1 MNRRDI
7 LKAALWLSTS
17 ALLNSCGSVSPE
29 LQPTPPP
36 TLATVTALPIIQ
48 NGKGGNQAEVI
59 VIGAGAAGLAAAKAI
74 QAEGK
79 KVIVLEARNRLGGRV
94 WSNRIWPDVTLDMG
108 ASWIHGI
115 DGNPLTVLAKSYQLK
130 TVPTD
135 ADALALHN
143 TDGKLLSDN
152 EMVEIEALFE
162 KVAKQLDT
170 LRQQYEAEDKDDIS
184 LQAALDIVLP
194 KMKLSPTE
202 LIQLNYAVNATIEHE
217 YAADVAKLSLY
228 YWDADDSDFSG
239 GDVLFP
245 NGYDQIFQNLA
256 AELDVRLEHIVSEIT
271 YNDAGVKVTT
281 SQGEFTAEQAV
292 ITLPVG
298 VLKKGTVKFSPPLPE
313 AKQTAINHLG
323 MGVLNKVYLRFT
335 EIFWE
340 EEADWLGYISAN
352 KGEWSEFVNIA
363 KAVQQ
368 PILLCFNAGEYGA
381 KIEAFSDEQ
390 IVAAAMQTL
399 RTMYGAQ
406 IPDPTAW
413 LITRWIS
420 DPFADGSYSYRAVD
434 ATSDDHDALAAPV
447 ANRLFFA
454 GEATSR
460 DNSATVHGAYLS
472 GLQAAK
478 QLLS

>member
-7 LKAALWLSTS
+7 LKAAVWLSTS
-17 ALLNSCGSVSPE
+17 ALLNGCGSVSPE
-29 LQPTPPP
+29 LQPT
-36 TLATVTALPIIQ
+36 TVTVLPIIQ
-48 NGKGGNQAEVI
+48 RGKGGNQAEVI
-59 VIGAGAAGLAAAKAI
+59 VIGAGASGLAAAKAI

-115 DGNPLTVLAKSYQLK
+115 DGNPLTVLAKSYNLT

-135 ADALALHN
+135 ADLLVLHD
-143 TDGKLLSDN
+143 TDGKLLTDN
-152 EMVEIEALFE
+152 QLTAVETLFE
-162 KVAKQLDT
+162 KVATKLEE
-170 LRQQYEAEDKDDIS
+170 LRTQYEADDEDDIS
-184 LQAALDIVLP
+184 LQAALDIILP
-194 KMKLSPTE
+194 KMKLSQAE
-202 LIQLNYAVNATIEHE
+202 LIQLNYAVNVTIEHE

-228 YWDADDSDFSG
+228 YWDADDSQFSG
-239 GDVLFP
+239 ADVLFP

-256 AELDVRLEHIVSEIT
+256 AQLDVRLEQVVSEIA
-271 YNDAGVKVTT
+271 YSDEGVKVTT

-298 VLKKGTVKFSPPLPE
+298 VLKKGVVKFSPPLPE

-323 MGVLNKVYLRFT
+323 MGVLNKVYLRFP
-335 EIFWE
+335 EMFWD
-340 EEADWLGYISAN
+340 EEADWIGYMSAN

-368 PILLCFNAGEYGA
+368 PILLCFNAGAYGT
-381 KIEAFSDEQ
+381 KIEALTDEQ

-413 LITRWIS
+413 LITRWLS
-420 DPFADGSYSYRAVD
+420 DPFAYGSYSYRAVD
-434 ATSDDHDALAAPV
+434 ATSEDHDALAAPV
-447 ANRLFFA
+447 GKRLFFA

-472 GLQAAK
+472 GLAAAS

>member
-7 LKAALWLSTS
+7 LKAAVWLSTS
-17 ALLNSCGSVSPE
+17 ALLNGCGSVSPE
-29 LQPTPPP
+29 LQPT
-36 TLATVTALPIIQ
+36 TVTVLPIIQ
-48 NGKGGNQAEVI
+48 RGKGGNQAEVI
-59 VIGAGAAGLAAAKAI
+59 VIGAGASGLAAAKAI

-115 DGNPLTVLAKSYQLK
+115 DGNPLTVLAKSYNLT

-135 ADALALHN
+135 ADLLVLHD
-143 TDGKLLSDN
+143 TDGKLLTDN
-152 EMVEIEALFE
+152 QLTAVETLFE
-162 KVAKQLDT
+162 KVATKLEE
-170 LRQQYEAEDKDDIS
+170 LRTQYEADDEDDIS
-184 LQAALDIVLP
+184 LQAALDIILP
-194 KMKLSPTE
+194 KMKLSQAE
-202 LIQLNYAVNATIEHE
+202 LIQLNYAVNVTIEHE

-228 YWDADDSDFSG
+228 YWDADDSQFSG
-239 GDVLFP
+239 ADVLFP

-256 AELDVRLEHIVSEIT
+256 AQLDVRLEQVVSEIA
-271 YNDAGVKVTT
+271 YSDEGVKVTT

-298 VLKKGTVKFSPPLPE
+298 VLKKGVVKFSPPLPE

-323 MGVLNKVYLRFT
+323 MGVLNKVYLRFP
-335 EIFWE
+335 EMFWDE
-340 EEADWLGYISAN
+340 EVDWIGYMSAN

-368 PILLCFNAGEYGA
+368 PILLCFNAGAYGT
-381 KIEAFSDEQ
+381 KIEALTDEQ

-413 LITRWIS
+413 LITRWLS
-420 DPFADGSYSYRAVD
+420 DPFAYGSYSYRAVD
-434 ATSDDHDALAAPV
+434 ATSEDHDALAAPI

-472 GLQAAK
+472 GLAAAS

>member
-7 LKAALWLSTS
+7 LKAAVWLSTS
-17 ALLNSCGSVSPE
+17 ALLNGCGSVSPE
-29 LQPTPPP
+29 LQPT
-36 TLATVTALPIIQ
+36 TVTVLPIIQ
-48 NGKGGNQAEVI
+48 RGKGGNQAEVI
-59 VIGAGAAGLAAAKAI
+59 VIGAGASGLAAAKAI

-115 DGNPLTVLAKSYQLK
+115 DGNPLTVLAKSYNLT

-135 ADALALHN
+135 ADLLVLHD
-143 TDGKLLSDN
+143 TDGKLLTDN
-152 EMVEIEALFE
+152 QLTAVETLFE
-162 KVAKQLDT
+162 KVATKLEE
-170 LRQQYEAEDKDDIS
+170 LRTQYEADDEDDIS
-184 LQAALDIVLP
+184 LQAALDIILP
-194 KMKLSPTE
+194 KMKLSQAE
-202 LIQLNYAVNATIEHE
+202 LIQLNYAVNVTIEHE

-228 YWDADDSDFSG
+228 YWDADDSQFSG
-239 GDVLFP
+239 ADVLFP

-256 AELDVRLEHIVSEIT
+256 AQLDVRLEQVVSEIA
-271 YNDAGVKVTT
+271 YSDAGVKVTT

-298 VLKKGTVKFSPPLPE
+298 VLKKGVVKFSPPLPE

-323 MGVLNKVYLRFT
+323 MGVLNKVYLRFP
-335 EIFWE
+335 EMFWDE
-340 EEADWLGYISAN
+340 EVDWIGYMSAN

-368 PILLCFNAGEYGA
+368 PILLCFNAGAYGT
-381 KIEAFSDEQ
+381 KIEALTDEQ
-390 IVAAAMQTL
+390 IVAGAMQTL

-413 LITRWIS
+413 LITRWLS
-420 DPFADGSYSYRAVD
+420 DPFAYGSYSYRAVD
-434 ATSDDHDALAAPV
+434 ATSEDHDALAAPI

-472 GLQAAK
+472 GLAAAS

>member
-7 LKAALWLSTS
+7 LKAAVWLSTS
-17 ALLNSCGSVSPE
+17 ALLNGCGSVSPE
-29 LQPTPPP
+29 LQPT
-36 TLATVTALPIIQ
+36 TVTVLPIIQ
-48 NGKGGNQAEVI
+48 RGKGGNQAEVI
-59 VIGAGAAGLAAAKAI
+59 VIGAGASGLAAAKAI

-115 DGNPLTVLAKSYQLK
+115 DGNPLTVLAKSYNLT

-135 ADALALHN
+135 ADLLVLHD
-143 TDGKLLSDN
+143 TDGKLLTDN
-152 EMVEIEALFE
+152 QLTAVETLFE
-162 KVAKQLDT
+162 KVATKLEE
-170 LRQQYEAEDKDDIS
+170 LRTQYEADDEDDIS
-184 LQAALDIVLP
+184 LQAALDIILP
-194 KMKLSPTE
+194 KMKLSQAE
-202 LIQLNYAVNATIEHE
+202 LIQLNYAVNVTIEHE

-228 YWDADDSDFSG
+228 YWDADDSQFSG
-239 GDVLFP
+239 ADVLFP

-256 AELDVRLEHIVSEIT
+256 AQLDVRLEQVVSEIA
-271 YNDAGVKVTT
+271 YSDEGVKVMT

-298 VLKKGTVKFSPPLPE
+298 VLKKGVVKFSPPLPE

-323 MGVLNKVYLRFT
+323 MGVLNKVYLRFP
-335 EIFWE
+335 EMFWD
-340 EEADWLGYISAN
+340 EEADWIGYMSAN

-368 PILLCFNAGEYGA
+368 PILLCFNAGAYGT
-381 KIEAFSDEQ
+381 KIEALTDEQ

-413 LITRWIS
+413 LITRWLS
-420 DPFADGSYSYRAVD
+420 DPFAYGSYSYRAVD
-434 ATSDDHDALAAPV
+434 ATSEDHDALAAPI

-472 GLQAAK
+472 GLAAAS

>member
-7 LKAALWLSTS
+7 LKAAVWLSTS
-17 ALLNSCGSVSPE
+17 ALLNGCGSVSPE
-29 LQPTPPP
+29 LQPT
-36 TLATVTALPIIQ
+36 TVTVLPIIQ
-48 NGKGGNQAEVI
+48 RGKGGNQAEVI
-59 VIGAGAAGLAAAKAI
+59 VIGAGASGLAAAKAI

-115 DGNPLTVLAKSYQLK
+115 DGNPLTVLAKSYNLT

-135 ADALALHN
+135 ADLLVLHD
-143 TDGKLLSDN
+143 TDGKLLTDN
-152 EMVEIEALFE
+152 QLTAVETLFE
-162 KVAKQLDT
+162 KVATKLEE
-170 LRQQYEAEDKDDIS
+170 LRTQYEADDEDDIS
-184 LQAALDIVLP
+184 LQAALDIILP
-194 KMKLSPTE
+194 KMKLSQAE
-202 LIQLNYAVNATIEHE
+202 LIQLNYAVNVTIEHE

-228 YWDADDSDFSG
+228 YWDADDSQFSG
-239 GDVLFP
+239 ADVLFP

-256 AELDVRLEHIVSEIT
+256 AQLDVRLEQVVSEIA
-271 YNDAGVKVTT
+271 YSDEGVKVTT

-298 VLKKGTVKFSPPLPE
+298 VLKKGVVKFSPPLPE

-323 MGVLNKVYLRFT
+323 MGVLNKVYLRFP
-335 EIFWE
+335 EMFWDE
-340 EEADWLGYISAN
+340 EVDWIGYMSAN

-368 PILLCFNAGEYGA
+368 PILLCFNAGAYGT
-381 KIEAFSDEQ
+381 KIEALTDEQ

-413 LITRWIS
+413 LITRWLS
-420 DPFADGSYSYRAVD
+420 DPFAYGSYSYRAVD

-478 QLLS
+478 ELLS